1 MQKTAYEVRIS
12 DWSSDVCSSDL
23 GAVGEQR
30 RLVRQAIALPDHR
43 VDGER
48 RSAVIPFESIGDA
61 RAVLEPIVAVEAVD
75 REQIAVLE
83 VKGARILV
91 RDIEILDRRRRDDL
105 DARGQGLRPA
115 HKFADEGPDRQTG
128 V

>member
-91 RDIEILDRRRRDDL
+91 RDIEILDRRRRDEIGR
-105 DARGQGLRPA
+105 ASWRERV
-115 HKFADEGPDRQTG
+115 RQY